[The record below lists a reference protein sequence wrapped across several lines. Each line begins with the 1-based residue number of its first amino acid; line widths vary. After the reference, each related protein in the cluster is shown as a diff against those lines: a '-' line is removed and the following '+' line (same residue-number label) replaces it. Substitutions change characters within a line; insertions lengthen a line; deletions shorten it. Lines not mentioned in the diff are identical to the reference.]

1 VNLRRDERILL
12 YRNDSNPLAS
22 TKGGLMIAISYRR
35 EDSTPVAGRLHDR
48 LQADFGRGNVFMD
61 FDSIPFGVDFREQI
75 KQTLERARVVVA
87 VIGPNWLG
95 GRGKG
100 NRRIDDPAD
109 FVRLEIAL
117 ALERGIPVIPV
128 LVGDTPMPKVETLP
142 IDLKGLPFRNALVLD
157 TGVDFH
163 HHADRLIAG
172 IRDLVKPPISAGSSQ
187 QEKTE
192 STETKS
198 TGPAAPAQWQEE
210 RIAPV
215 DRARRKKTI
224 LVSSSALLVAFAAAA
239 GYYFFAK
246 IGRPRTQPA
255 LSLAIATPSPL
266 TVETPVVAPTDTATA
281 PPTPVTTPSIA
292 VAPAPIPTP
301 PPPPPPPPSPPNSTI
316 TDDEVQA
323 FVTAHYRATERKD
336 LDFLLSQ
343 YEDLVDYRTDG
354 RRDKAFIRNGYVNY
368 FRRWPTTSFTVGD
381 IRVMHSLSPDT
392 ATAYFEIRFLVQ
404 DIASNRSKTGRA
416 SEEWVLSK
424 SFGTLKM
431 TSEKEAVHSDVPDRR
446 RNRR

>member
-1 VNLRRDERILL
+1 
-12 YRNDSNPLAS
+12 
-22 TKGGLMIAISYRR
+22 MIAISYRR

-117 ALERGIPVIPV
+117 ALQRGIPVIPV

-142 IDLKGLPFRNALVLD
+142 VDLKGLPFRNALALD

-172 IRDLVKPPISAGSSQ
+172 IRDLVKLPAGAASPQ
-187 QEKTE
+187 QEKME
-192 STETKS
+192 SVEAKS
-198 TGPAAPAQWQEE
+198 AELTAPTQRQEEKVAPA
-210 RIAPV
+210 
-215 DRARRKKTI
+215 DHGRRKTMMLI
-224 LVSSSALLVAFAAAA
+224 GSSLVLIGLAATA
-239 GYYFFAK
+239 GWYLFAK
-246 IGRPRTQPA
+246 LGRARTQPA
-255 LSLAIATPSPL
+255 LSLAIATPSPV
-266 TVETPVVAPTDTATA
+266 TIETPVATPIDTATA
-281 PPTPVTTPSIA
+281 PPTPVTTPSVA
-292 VAPAPIPTP
+292 AAPAPIPTP
-301 PPPPPPPPSPPNSTI
+301 PPSPSPLNSMI
-316 TDDEVQA
+316 TDDEVQS

-336 LDFLLSQ
+336 LDFLLSE
-343 YEDLVDYRTDG
+343 YEDLVDHGTDG

-392 ATAYFEIRFLVQ
+392 VTAYFEIRFFVQ
-404 DIASNRSKTGRA
+404 DLASNRSKTGRA
-416 SEEWVLSK
+416 SEEWVISK
-424 SFGTLKM
+424 SFGTLKII
-431 TSEKEAVHSDVPDRR
+431 SEKEAVHSDVPDRR
-446 RNRR
+446 RSHR

>member
-1 VNLRRDERILL
+1 VLGRILL
-12 YRNDSNPLAS
+12 YRIDGNSLPSA
-22 TKGGLMIAISYRR
+22 KGGLMIAISYRR

-75 KQTLERARVVVA
+75 KQTLARARVVVA

-117 ALERGIPVIPV
+117 ALQRGIPVIPV

-142 IDLKGLPFRNALVLD
+142 VDLKGLPFRNALVLD

-172 IRDLVKPPISAGSSQ
+172 IRDLVKLPVGAGSPQ
-187 QEKTE
+187 HENIE
-192 STETKS
+192 SVEGKS
-198 TGPAAPAQWQEE
+198 GAPAAPMQRQEE
-210 RIAPV
+210 KVAPA
-215 DRARRKKTI
+215 DRGRRKTMMLI
-224 LVSSSALLVAFAAAA
+224 GSSLLLIAFAATA
-239 GYYFFAK
+239 GWYLFAK
-246 IGRPRTQPA
+246 LGRARPQPA
-255 LSLAIATPSPL
+255 LSLTIATPSPV
-266 TVETPVVAPTDTATA
+266 TVETPVVTPTDKATA
-281 PPTPVTTPSIA
+281 PPTPVTTPSLA
-292 VAPAPIPTP
+292 VASEPIPTP
-301 PPPPPPPPSPPNSTI
+301 PPPPPPPSPSPPSNMI

-323 FVTAHYRATERKD
+323 FVTAHYRATEQKD
-336 LDFLLSQ
+336 IDFLLSQ
-343 YEDLVDYRTDG
+343 YEDLVDYGTDG
-354 RRDKAFIRNGYVNY
+354 RRDKSFIRNGYVNY
-368 FRRWPTTSFTVGD
+368 FRRWPTTSFTIGD

-392 ATAYFEIRFLVQ
+392 VTVYFEIRFLVQ

-416 SEEWVLSK
+416 SEEWVLSQ
-424 SFGTLKM
+424 SFGTLKII
-431 TSEKEAVHSDVPDRR
+431 SEKEAVHSDVPDRR